1 MSMSRPPA
9 ATTDT
14 RALVSAAPG
23 GLSSQTS
30 SAAHDQPLATPHAIG
45 DNGIGLLAA
54 LVAIFAVAVTAVVG
68 AAGFRSSRRR
78 Y

>member
-23 GLSSQTS
+23 GISSQAS
-30 SAAHDQPLATPHAIG
+30 SAANNQPLATPHAVS

-54 LVAIFAVAVTAVVG
+54 LVAVFAVAVTAVVG

>member
-1 MSMSRPPA
+1 MSRPPA
-9 ATTDT
+9 ATTNDT
-14 RALVSAAPG
+14 RALVSSAPG
-23 GLSSQTS
+23 DSLQAS
-30 SAAHDQPLATPHAIG
+30 SAASSEPLATPRAIG

>member
-1 MSMSRPPA
+1 MSRPPA
-9 ATTDT
+9 AATTST
-14 RALVSAAPG
+14 RNSASSTSG
-23 GLSSQTS
+23 GLSLQTS